1 MADNYVLSAKICLN
15 TVLRFI
21 RYIFK
26 NHTRTYAEYKVN
38 KNNVREILQ
47 GNIQLVIQCVS
58 QMRKRP
64 FKGTS
69 GATFL
74 RHYRALRR

>member
-1 MADNYVLSAKICLN
+1 MLTESKLKEPAVGSGTKMTPY
-15 TVLRFI
+15 
-21 RYIFK
+21 
-26 NHTRTYAEYKVN
+26 
-38 KNNVREILQ
+38 RECH
-47 GNIQLVIQCVS
+47 IQCVPR
-58 QMRKRP
+58 MRKRP